1 MATSSPGDPSSPPT
15 PRRRVLDYVGS
26 GKNIAGSALA
36 LGGLGLH
43 FAGLLGGVWPVV
55 VVALYAI
62 GVLVVPSR
70 RPVGVT
76 ANLDLGEIRKSLDG
90 AVRMSRTRMPPDIQ
104 AKIAEIRQE
113 VLDLLPSLSAFPAG
127 SQDLYVIQ
135 RTATDYLPSTLRAY
149 LALPESYATTR
160 VLQGGKT
167 PQQLLREQVQLLDE
181 KLDEIADAVHQHDT
195 DRLLA
200 NGRFLEERFGKD
212 SGGLS
217 LPPTE

>member
-1 MATSSPGDPSSPPT
+1 VATSSPGDPSSPLKPS
-15 PRRRVLDYVGS
+15 RRVLDYLGS
-26 GKNIAGSALA
+26 EKNIVASALA

-43 FAGLLGGVWPVV
+43 FAGLLGGVWPAV
-55 VVALYAI
+55 VVALYVI
-62 GVLVVPSR
+62 GALVVPSR

-76 ANLDLGEIRKSLDG
+76 ANLDVGEIRKALDG
-90 AVRMSRTRMPPDIQ
+90 AVRMSRSRMPPDIQ

-167 PQQLLREQVQLLDE
+167 PQQLLREQLQLLDE
-181 KLDEIADAVHQHDT
+181 KLDEITDAVHQHDT

-217 LPPTE
+217 LPPQK

>member
-1 MATSSPGDPSSPPT
+1 VGTSSPGGPSSPLE
-15 PRRRVLDYVGS
+15 PRRRVLDYLGS

-43 FAGLLGGVWPVV
+43 FAGLLGGVWPAV
-55 VVALYAI
+55 VVALYVI

-217 LPPTE
+217 LPPKE

>member
-1 MATSSPGDPSSPPT
+1 VATSSPGDPSSPPT
-15 PRRRVLDYVGS
+15 PGRRVLDYIGS

-43 FAGLLGGVWPVV
+43 FAGLLGGVWPAV

-149 LALPESYATTR
+149 LALPERYATTR

-217 LPPTE
+217 LPPKE

>member
-1 MATSSPGDPSSPPT
+1 
-15 PRRRVLDYVGS
+15 
-26 GKNIAGSALA
+26 
-36 LGGLGLH
+36 
-43 FAGLLGGVWPVV
+43 
-55 VVALYAI
+55 
-62 GVLVVPSR
+62 
-70 RPVGVT
+70 
-76 ANLDLGEIRKSLDG
+76 
-90 AVRMSRTRMPPDIQ
+90 MSRTRMPPDIQ

-217 LPPTE
+217 LPPKE